1 MEKIIT
7 KKISKEFSANHAG
20 DIVFAAEKVYVVN
33 IRDVVIATFN
43 SHHDYL
49 MDNASEFTTNK
60 EEFLTAMGKVYDAVV
75 HKEHF
80 TKMFTKKKKS
90 ENLKRKINM
99 LFELNMK
106 KGGVR

>member
-20 DIVFAAEKVYVVN
+20 DIVFSAEKVYVVN
-33 IRDVVIATFN
+33 IRDAVIATFN
-43 SHHDYL
+43 NHADYL

-80 TKMFTKKKKS
+80 TKTFKKKKS
-90 ENLKRKINM
+90 ENLKRKINT
-99 LFELNMK
+99 LFGLNMK

>member
-33 IRDVVIATFN
+33 LKDAVIATFN
-43 SHHDYL
+43 SHKDYL
-49 MDNASEFTTNK
+49 MDNASEYTSNK
-60 EEFLTAMGKVYDAVV
+60 EEFLTAMGKVYEAVV

-80 TKMFTKKKKS
+80 TKKFSKKFRA
-90 ENLKRKINM
+90 ENLKGKINT
-99 LFELNMK
+99 LFGLNMR
-106 KGGVR
+106 KGETK